1 MLHVLRTQH
10 SGAATGVLTTTAAA
24 FDRALLDALPAGVD
38 PCGEVVTRDG
48 CVFVDMALA
57 APAAPGV
64 A

>member
-10 SGAATGVLTTTAAA
+10 SGAVTGLLTTTTAA
-24 FDRALLDALPAGVD
+24 FDRALLDALPTGVD
-38 PCGEVVTRDG
+38 PWGEVVTRDG
-48 CVFVDMALA
+48 FVFADMALA